1 MSQLVHF
8 TSFTV
13 IKMKI
18 ALLRQ
23 APLLM
28 LPALL
33 PLPLPLLAADNASN
47 TLVVSAAP
55 AASGL
60 SELDTPAAVSVVS
73 GDDMRHAAPRVN
85 LSENLTSVPGLQIQN
100 RQNYAQDLQISVRG
114 FGSRSTFGVRGIRMY
129 VDGIPAS
136 MPDGQGQTSNI
147 DIGSIERVEVLRGP
161 FSALYGNASGGV
173 INVET
178 ERGQQPTTLEAS
190 SWYGSYGSWR
200 NSVKASGATGD
211 GSHAGDV
218 NYTVSASRFTTH
230 GYRDHSAAQKN
241 LGNARLGV
249 RIDDV
254 STLTLLFNSV
264 HVEAQDPGGLTPDQW
279 RDNPRQVASNVTLY
293 NARKTV
299 DQNQAGL
306 HYLRQMSDNDD
317 LSVMLYAGERET
329 TQYQSIPLATQLK
342 AGYPGGVISLAR
354 HYQGI
359 DTRWTH
365 RATLLTLPVT
375 LTGGLDYETMSEKR
389 KGYQNFTR
397 SDGTTDYGVQGD
409 LRRNERNL
417 MWNLDPYL
425 QTAWQL
431 SDRWSLDA
439 GVRFSTVNFDA
450 NDYYVTASDPDDSGN
465 RRYHRWLPAASL
477 KYAIDDGWNA
487 YVSAGRGFETPTL
500 NELSY
505 RAADQAGLNL
515 NLQPATSNTVE
526 LGSKKRLGNGL
537 LTAALFQ
544 TDTKNEIVSDSS
556 YEGRT
561 SYKNAGETRRRGLEL
576 GLDQQFGYDWHLKA
590 AWTLLD
596 ARYRSNA
603 CGSDSCDGKRIP
615 GIARNMAYAGLA
627 YAPEQGWYAGGDLRY
642 LSDIAANDQNDV
654 KAPAYTVVGLNSGY
668 KWLVQN
674 WTLDLFGRVDNL
686 LDRHYIGSVIVNESN
701 GRYYEPA
708 PGRNYS
714 VGLTLS
720 YAFQ

>member
-1 MSQLVHF
+1 
-8 TSFTV
+8 
-13 IKMKI
+13 
-18 ALLRQ
+18 
-23 APLLM
+23 M
-28 LPALL
+28 LPAML
-33 PLPLPLLAADNASN
+33 PVSALAANAANN
-47 TLVVSAAP
+47 TMVVSAAP
-55 AASGL
+55 SASGL

-85 LSENLTSVPGLQIQN
+85 LSENLSSVPGLQIQN

-114 FGSRSTFGVRGIRMY
+114 FGSRSTFGLRGIRMY
-129 VDGIPAS
+129 VDGIPAT

-147 DIGSIERVEVLRGP
+147 DIGSIDHIDVLRGP
-161 FSALYGNASGGV
+161 FSALYGNSSGGV

-178 ERGQQPTTLEAS
+178 ETGQQPTTLEAS

-211 GSHAGDV
+211 GTQAGDV

-230 GYRDHSAAQKN
+230 GFRDHSSAQKN
-241 LGNARLGV
+241 LGNAKLGV

-264 HVEAQDPGGLTPDQW
+264 HVDAQDPGGLTAEQW
-279 RDNPRQVASNVTLY
+279 KENPRQVASNVTLY
-293 NARKTV
+293 DARKTV
-299 DQNQAGL
+299 DQTQAGL
-306 HYLRQMSDNDD
+306 HYQRQMSENDD
-317 LSVMLYAGERET
+317 LSVMMYAGERET
-329 TQYQSIPLATQLK
+329 TQYQSIPKATQLRP
-342 AGYPGGVISLAR
+342 GYPGGVISLSR

-365 RATLLTLPVT
+365 RDALFTIPVT
-375 LTGGLDYETMSEKR
+375 FTGGLDYETMTEKR
-389 KGYQNFTR
+389 KGYQNF
-397 SDGTTDYGVQGD
+397 SGDELGVQGEM
-409 LRRNERNL
+409 RRNERNL

-431 SDRWSLDA
+431 TDKLSLDA
-439 GVRFSTVNFDA
+439 GVRFSTVNFDS
-450 NDYYVTASDPDDSGN
+450 NDYYVTSTDPDDSGN
-465 RRYHRWLPAASL
+465 RRYHRWLPAAAL
-477 KYAIDDGWNA
+477 NYAIDNNWNA

-515 NLQPATSNTVE
+515 NLQPATSETVE
-526 LGSKKRLGNGL
+526 LGSKKRIGNGL
-537 LTAALFQ
+537 LTAAIFQ

-556 YEGRT
+556 FEGRT

-576 GLDQQFGYDWHLKA
+576 GLDQQFGESWRFKA

-603 CGSDSCDGKRIP
+603 CGTESCDGNRIP

-627 YAPEQGWYAGGDLRY
+627 YAPDQGWYAGTDVRY
-642 LSDIAANDQNDV
+642 LSDIAADDENDV
-654 KAPAYTVVGLNSGY
+654 KAPSYTVVGVNSGY

-686 LDRHYIGSVIVNESN
+686 FDRNYIGSVIVNESN

-714 VGLTLS
+714 VGLTVS

>member
-1 MSQLVHF
+1 M
-8 TSFTV
+8 
-13 IKMKI
+13 
-18 ALLRQ
+18 
-23 APLLM
+23 
-28 LPALL
+28 
-33 PLPLPLLAADNASN
+33 
-47 TLVVSAAP
+47 VVSAAP
-55 AASGL
+55 SASGL

-73 GDDMRHAAPRVN
+73 GEDMRHAAPRVN
-85 LSENLTSVPGLQIQN
+85 LSENLSSVPGLQIQN

-114 FGSRSTFGVRGIRMY
+114 FGSRSTFGLRGIRMY
-129 VDGIPAS
+129 VDGIPAT

-147 DIGSIERVEVLRGP
+147 DIGSIDHIDVLRGP
-161 FSALYGNASGGV
+161 FSALYGNSSGGV

-178 ERGQQPTTLEAS
+178 ETGQQPTTLEAS

-211 GSHAGDV
+211 GTQTGDV

-230 GYRDHSAAQKN
+230 GFRDHSSAQKN
-241 LGNARLGV
+241 LGNAKLGV

-264 HVEAQDPGGLTPDQW
+264 HVDAQDPGGLTTEQW
-279 RDNPRQVASNVTLY
+279 KDNPRQVASNVTLY
-293 NARKTV
+293 DARKTV
-299 DQNQAGL
+299 DQTQAGL
-306 HYLRQMSDNDD
+306 HYQRQMSENDD
-317 LSVMLYAGERET
+317 LSVMMYAGERET
-329 TQYQSIPLATQLK
+329 TQYQSIPKATQLRP
-342 AGYPGGVISLAR
+342 GYPGGVISLSR

-365 RATLLTLPVT
+365 RDALFTIPVT
-375 LTGGLDYETMSEKR
+375 FTGGLDYETMTEKR
-389 KGYQNFTR
+389 KGYQNF
-397 SDGTTDYGVQGD
+397 SGDELGVQGEM
-409 LRRNERNL
+409 RRNERNL

-431 SDRWSLDA
+431 TDKLSLDA
-439 GVRFSTVNFDA
+439 GVRFSTVNFDS
-450 NDYYVTASDPDDSGN
+450 NDYYVTSTDPDDSGN
-465 RRYHRWLPAASL
+465 RRYHRWLPAAAL
-477 KYAIDDGWNA
+477 NYAIDNSWNA

-515 NLQPATSNTVE
+515 NLQPATSETVE
-526 LGSKKRLGNGL
+526 LGSKKRIGNGL
-537 LTAALFQ
+537 LTAAIFQ

-556 YEGRT
+556 FEGRT

-576 GLDQQFGYDWHLKA
+576 GLDQQFGESWRFKA

-603 CGSDSCDGKRIP
+603 CGTESCDGNRIP

-627 YAPEQGWYAGGDLRY
+627 YAPDQGWYAGTDVRY
-642 LSDIAANDQNDV
+642 LSDIAADDENDV
-654 KAPAYTVVGLNSGY
+654 KAPSYTVVGVNSGY

-686 LDRHYIGSVIVNESN
+686 FDRNYIGSVIVNESN

-714 VGLTLS
+714 VGLTVS

>member
-1 MSQLVHF
+1 
-8 TSFTV
+8 
-13 IKMKI
+13 MKI

-23 APLLM
+23 ASLLM
-28 LPALL
+28 LPAML
-33 PLPLPLLAADNASN
+33 PVSALAANAANN
-47 TLVVSAAP
+47 TMVVSAAP
-55 AASGL
+55 SASGL

-73 GDDMRHAAPRVN
+73 GEDMRHAAPRVN
-85 LSENLTSVPGLQIQN
+85 LSENLSSVPGLQIQN

-114 FGSRSTFGVRGIRMY
+114 FGSRSTFGLRGIRMY
-129 VDGIPAS
+129 VDGIPAT

-147 DIGSIERVEVLRGP
+147 DIGSIDHIDVLRGP
-161 FSALYGNASGGV
+161 FSALYGNSSGGV

-178 ERGQQPTTLEAS
+178 ETGQQPTTLEAS

-211 GSHAGDV
+211 GTQAGDV

-230 GYRDHSAAQKN
+230 GFRDHSSAQKN
-241 LGNARLGV
+241 LGNAKLGV

-264 HVEAQDPGGLTPDQW
+264 HVEAQDPGGLTAEQW
-279 RDNPRQVASNVTLY
+279 KDNPRQVASNVTLY
-293 NARKTV
+293 DARKTV
-299 DQNQAGL
+299 DQTQAGL
-306 HYLRQMSDNDD
+306 HYQRQMSENDD
-317 LSVMLYAGERET
+317 LSVMMYAGERET
-329 TQYQSIPLATQLK
+329 TQYQSIPKATQLRP
-342 AGYPGGVISLAR
+342 GYPGGVISLSR

-365 RATLLTLPVT
+365 RDALFTIPVT
-375 LTGGLDYETMSEKR
+375 FTGGLDYETMTEKR
-389 KGYQNFTR
+389 KGYQNF
-397 SDGTTDYGVQGD
+397 SGDDLGVQGEM
-409 LRRNERNL
+409 RRNERNL

-431 SDRWSLDA
+431 TDKLSLDA
-439 GVRFSTVNFDA
+439 GVRFSTVNFDS
-450 NDYYVTASDPDDSGN
+450 NDYYVTDSDPDDSGN
-465 RRYHRWLPAASL
+465 RRYHRWLPAAAL
-477 KYAIDDGWNA
+477 NYAIDNSWNA

-515 NLQPATSNTVE
+515 NLQPATSETVE
-526 LGSKKRLGNGL
+526 LGSKKRIGNGL
-537 LTAALFQ
+537 LTAAIFQ

-556 YEGRT
+556 FEGRT

-576 GLDQQFGYDWHLKA
+576 GLDQQFGESWRFKA

-603 CGSDSCDGKRIP
+603 CGTESCDGNRIP

-627 YAPEQGWYAGGDLRY
+627 YAPDQGWYAGTDLRY
-642 LSDIAANDQNDV
+642 LSDIAADDENDV
-654 KAPAYTVVGLNSGY
+654 KAPSYTVVGVNSGY

-686 LDRHYIGSVIVNESN
+686 FDRNYIGSVIVNESN

-714 VGLTLS
+714 VGLTVS

>member
-1 MSQLVHF
+1 
-8 TSFTV
+8 
-13 IKMKI
+13 
-18 ALLRQ
+18 
-23 APLLM
+23 M
-28 LPALL
+28 LPAML
-33 PLPLPLLAADNASN
+33 PVSALAANAANN
-47 TLVVSAAP
+47 TMVVSAAP
-55 AASGL
+55 SASGL

-73 GDDMRHAAPRVN
+73 GEDMRHAAPRVN
-85 LSENLTSVPGLQIQN
+85 LSENLSSVPGLQIQN

-114 FGSRSTFGVRGIRMY
+114 FGSRSTFGLRGIRMY
-129 VDGIPAS
+129 VDGIPAT

-147 DIGSIERVEVLRGP
+147 DIGSIDHIDVLRGP
-161 FSALYGNASGGV
+161 FSALYGNSSGGV

-178 ERGQQPTTLEAS
+178 ETGQQPTTLEAS

-211 GSHAGDV
+211 GTQAGDV

-230 GYRDHSAAQKN
+230 GFRDHSSADKN
-241 LGNARLGV
+241 LGNAKLGV

-264 HVEAQDPGGLTPDQW
+264 HVDAQDPGGLTAEQW
-279 RDNPRQVASNVTLY
+279 KDNPRQVASNVTLY
-293 NARKTV
+293 DARKTV
-299 DQNQAGL
+299 DQTQAGL
-306 HYLRQMSDNDD
+306 HYQRQMSENDD
-317 LSVMLYAGERET
+317 LSVMMYAGERET
-329 TQYQSIPLATQLK
+329 TQYQSIPKATQLRP
-342 AGYPGGVISLAR
+342 GYPGGVISLSR

-365 RATLLTLPVT
+365 RDALFTIPVT
-375 LTGGLDYETMSEKR
+375 FTGGLDYETMTEKR
-389 KGYQNFTR
+389 KGYQNF
-397 SDGTTDYGVQGD
+397 SGDELGVQGEM
-409 LRRNERNL
+409 RRNERNL

-431 SDRWSLDA
+431 TDKLSLDA
-439 GVRFSTVNFDA
+439 GVRFSTVNFDS
-450 NDYYVTASDPDDSGN
+450 NDYYVTSTDPDDSGN
-465 RRYHRWLPAASL
+465 RRYHRWLPAAAL
-477 KYAIDDGWNA
+477 NYAIDNSWNA

-515 NLQPATSNTVE
+515 NLQPATSETVE
-526 LGSKKRLGNGL
+526 LGSKKRIGNGL
-537 LTAALFQ
+537 LTAAIFQ

-556 YEGRT
+556 FEGRT

-576 GLDQQFGYDWHLKA
+576 GLDQQFGESWRFKA

-603 CGSDSCDGKRIP
+603 CGTESCDGNRIP

-627 YAPEQGWYAGGDLRY
+627 YAPDQGWYAGTDVRY
-642 LSDIAANDQNDV
+642 LSDIAADDENDV
-654 KAPAYTVVGLNSGY
+654 KAPSYTVVGVNSGY

-686 LDRHYIGSVIVNESN
+686 FDRNYIGSVIVNESN

-714 VGLTLS
+714 VGLTVS